1 MTFVEY
7 LDAIKTIFLDLEGKK
22 AVKFLDKIK
31 NKEHCD
37 AAQIGLAILG
47 LLVEHSLDYKI

>member
-1 MTFVEY
+1 MNLKGRKTLLFV
-7 LDAIKTIFLDLEGKK
+7 
-22 AVKFLDKIK
+22 DKIK
-31 NKEHCD
+31 TKEHCD